1 MTRYYVKAP
10 VSGWHEVSKEGFE
23 RYIRFLREESTPTIS
38 IDQLIQS
45 RTRIET
51 TTEPGGITG

>member
-10 VSGWHEVSKEGFE
+10 VTGWHEVNEEGYE
-23 RYIRFLREESTPTIS
+23 KYIKFLRENAQPTMTME
-38 IDQLIQS
+38 QLIQS

-51 TTEPGGITG
+51 DTTPGVAV

>member
-10 VSGWHEVSKEGFE
+10 ITGWHEVSKEAFE
-23 RYIRFLREESTPTIS
+23 RFVLHLRKDATPVIP
-38 IDQLIQS
+38 IDELIKN

-51 TTEPGGITG
+51 DATPGPAV

>member
-23 RYIRFLREESTPTIS
+23 KYIKFLRDNASPTIP
-38 IDQLIQS
+38 IEQLIKL

-51 TTEPGGITG
+51 DKPSRGG